1 MIKNHTEITNKK
13 NAMSELQESL
23 QNTFARHYSQNL
35 SDKIK
40 MGIRAKKIREQQ
52 EQKLYKFIHSE
63 SMQNQMLIYPIVAED
78 FEEMTHLKLTD
89 KNLYRIFIALTCFEN
104 VRAKMNKILVEV
116 LELATD
122 DTDPIWN
129 EIDEQYYE
137 NYECGQDDLACKPM
151 SSII

>member
-1 MIKNHTEITNKK
+1 MIKNHN
-13 NAMSELQESL
+13 ELQESL

-63 SMQNQMLIYPIVAED
+63 SMQDQMLIYPIVAED

-104 VRAKMNKILVEV
+104 VRAKMDKILEEV

-129 EIDEQYYE
+129 EIDEHYYE